1 MKKVLLD
8 SGILNAYV
16 CKRSFAFD
24 RLVPIVRQGV
34 RLGTCTPVLA
44 EFYFGLEM
52 SQSRERNAE
61 TLARS
66 IATLRIWNFDI
77 DAARHYGRLA
87 TILRRNGRPMQSV
100 DVMLASVA
108 LSIGNC
114 TVITT
119 DSDLEFIPGLS
130 VERWNPS

>member
-16 CKRSFAFD
+16 SKRSFAYD
-24 RLVPIVRQGV
+24 RLIKMVQQGI

-61 TLARS
+61 NLARS
-66 IATLRIWNFDI
+66 LATLRIWNFDI
-77 DAARHYGRLA
+77 EAARHYGQIA
-87 TILRRNGRPMQSV
+87 AILRRNGRPMQSV

-119 DSDLEFIPGLS
+119 DSDLEFVPGLG

>member
-8 SGILNAYV
+8 SGILNAYAS
-16 CKRSFAFD
+16 KRSSAFD
-24 RLVPIVRQGV
+24 KIIAIARQGI

-61 TLARS
+61 SLARCL
-66 IATLRIWNFDI
+66 ATLRIWNFDI
-77 DAARHYGRLA
+77 EAARYYGQLA
-87 TILRRNGRPMQSV
+87 SVLRSNGRPMQSV
-100 DVMLASVA
+100 DVMLASIA

-119 DSDLEFIPGLS
+119 DSDLEFVPGLS
-130 VERWNPS
+130 VERWNPA

>member
-1 MKKVLLD
+1 VKKVLLD

-16 CKRSFAFD
+16 GKRAYAFD
-24 RLVPIVRQGV
+24 KLIAMARQGI

-66 IATLRIWNFDI
+66 LATLRIWNFDI
-77 DAARHYGRLA
+77 DASRRYGELA
-87 TILRRNGRPMQSV
+87 TVLRRSGRPMQSI
-100 DVMLASVA
+100 DLMLASVA

-119 DSDLEFIPGLS
+119 DSDLESVPGLS
-130 VERWNPS
+130 VERWIPS